1 MSDNLKRYIFIT
13 LGTLFV
19 VIGIIGIFVPVL
31 PTTPFLLL
39 AAFFYLRGSKRFYD
53 WLMNNRVCGSYIR
66 NYIEGRGMP
75 LRVKIFT
82 IALLWTGIGISIWLT
97 YPNLIVLIILLV
109 VAIGVTIHIAL
120 LKSKKKQEN
129 TCTGSDSRNK
139 ED

>member
-1 MSDNLKRYIFIT
+1 MSDNLKRYTFIT
-13 LGTLFV
+13 LGTIFV
-19 VIGIIGIFVPVL
+19 VIGVIGIFVPVL

-53 WLMNNRVCGSYIR
+53 WLMNNKVCGSYIK

-109 VAIGVTIHIAL
+109 VAVGVTIHIAL
-120 LKSKKKQEN
+120 LKSRKKHKN
-129 TCTGSDSRNK
+129 TCAGDETLDK

>member
-1 MSDNLKRYIFIT
+1 MSDKVKRYIFIT
-13 LGTLFV
+13 LGTILV

-82 IALLWTGIGISIWLT
+82 ITLLWTGIGISIWLT

-109 VAIGVTIHIAL
+109 VAVGVTIHIAL
-120 LKSKKKQEN
+120 LKN
-129 TCTGSDSRNK
+129 RRSRQNGCDGDEIHNK
-139 ED
+139 EN